1 MGSRVLRKI
10 CANLAGLI
18 KLSHRFLQARNRDVK
33 VGTRCLDVGMTKHVL
48 HLVEWPAR
56 FKEPTPNLVS
66 QVMKAQIAD
75 VGLPTDRLTQV
86 VAGAGTS
93 MRGA

>member
-1 MGSRVLRKI
+1 M
-10 CANLAGLI
+10 
-18 KLSHRFLQARNRDVK
+18 QARKRDVK

-56 FKEPTPNLVS
+56 FKEPIPSFVS

-86 VAGAGTS
+86 VADAGAS
-93 MRGA
+93 MGGA

>member
-1 MGSRVLRKI
+1 MGSRV
-10 CANLAGLI
+10 
-18 KLSHRFLQARNRDVK
+18 KLSHRFMQARNRDVK

-48 HLVEWPAR
+48 HLVEWPTR

-86 VAGAGTS
+86 VADAGTS

>member
-1 MGSRVLRKI
+1 MGSRVLCKI

-18 KLSHRFLQARNRDVK
+18 NLSHRFMQARNRDVK

-48 HLVEWPAR
+48 HLVKWPAR

-66 QVMKAQIAD
+66 QVMK
-75 VGLPTDRLTQV
+75 TRSRMLTFRQTV
-86 VAGAGTS
+86 
-93 MRGA
+93 